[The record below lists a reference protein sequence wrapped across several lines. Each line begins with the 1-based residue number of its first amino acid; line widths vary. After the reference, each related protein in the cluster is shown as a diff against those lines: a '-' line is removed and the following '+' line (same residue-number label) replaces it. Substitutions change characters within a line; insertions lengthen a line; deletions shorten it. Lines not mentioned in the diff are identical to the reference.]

1 MHKYI
6 LFLFLFCFIVFDG
19 FAVQKKEVAIQKMAD
34 SILTARPKTYK
45 EINDFL
51 YVFRR
56 DTTQLRFL
64 VNFFDKNNYLSGK
77 SYALN
82 LLGTKYRNYS
92 LLDKAIKIHKEAL
105 KTSIKAKN
113 IEFRVFSLNM
123 LGVDYR
129 KTDANRTALDYNQEA
144 LALAET
150 VKNPNLGLRR
160 SIAVSHNSMGNIYLL
175 LKQYD
180 LAINQ
185 FKQSLKIEESIQNK
199 LGIAINNQNIGY
211 AKEAL
216 GKFDEALIYYKN
228 SLAVNTKSHN
238 RYGKV
243 ICNSSIARI
252 YIKQNNYNKALQII
266 KPNLAE
272 AIALGNKDYLSTE
285 YINLGWAQTKLKQ
298 YTKAEKNLLKGLA
311 IAKEYNISPNISEA
325 YSHLSE
331 LSQQKKDYKN
341 SLRYY
346 KLSEEFDEKIS
357 NERNIQYV
365 NDLIIKY
372 DSEKKN
378 NQIKALA
385 NQNKIDQLNFSKNRK
400 IWLISLIS
408 LSLLALVLYF
418 LYRQRNLK
426 NEKRILT
433 LEQDLLRIQM
443 NPHFIFNA
451 LNSIKLYII
460 NNEQKN
466 AVHYLN
472 KFSKLIRKILDASSV
487 KEISLA
493 EELKTMDLYV
503 GIENIRFSNQIKYE
517 TIITPSI
524 NLDTIKVPPLI
535 LQPFLENSIWH
546 GLSSKKGLKKITV
559 SIGQVDKKFIQITI
573 EDNGIG
579 RKESAKIKANKVIRR
594 KSFGIDITKERLT
607 NFVKN
612 CQHSFSLS
620 YKDLVD
626 NNNNAVGTQL
636 ILQIPLC

>member
-6 LFLFLFCFIVFDG
+6 LFFVLLCFIVFDG
-19 FAVQKKEVAIQKMAD
+19 FAVQKKEVAIQKRAD

-45 EINDFL
+45 EINGFL

-228 SLAVNTKSHN
+228 SLDVNTKSHN
-238 RYGKV
+238 RFGQV

-252 YIKQNNYNKALQII
+252 YIKQNNFNKALQII

-331 LSQQKKDYKN
+331 LSQQKNDYKN

-517 TIITPSI
+517 TIIAPSI

-626 NNNNAVGTQL
+626 NNNNAIGTQL

>member
-6 LFLFLFCFIVFDG
+6 LFFVLLCFIVFDG
-19 FAVQKKEVAIQKMAD
+19 FAVQKKEVAIQKRAD
-34 SILTARPKTYK
+34 SILTTRPKTYK
-45 EINDFL
+45 EINGFL

-64 VNFFDKNNYLSGK
+64 VNYFDKHNYLSGK

-228 SLAVNTKSHN
+228 SLDVNTKSHN
-238 RYGKV
+238 RFGQV

-252 YIKQNNYNKALQII
+252 YIKQNNFNKALQII

-331 LSQQKKDYKN
+331 LSQQKNDYKN

-487 KEISLA
+487 KEISLS

-517 TIITPSI
+517 TIIAPSI

-626 NNNNAVGTQL
+626 NNNNAIGTQL
-636 ILQIPLC
+636 ILQIPLY

>member
-6 LFLFLFCFIVFDG
+6 LFFVLLCFIVFDG
-19 FAVQKKEVAIQKMAD
+19 FAVQKKEVAIQKRAD
-34 SILTARPKTYK
+34 SILTVRPKTYK
-45 EINDFL
+45 EINGFL

-228 SLAVNTKSHN
+228 SLDVNTKSHN
-238 RYGKV
+238 RFGQV

-252 YIKQNNYNKALQII
+252 YIKQNNFNKALQII

-298 YTKAEKNLLKGLA
+298 YTMAEKNLLKGLA

-331 LSQQKKDYKN
+331 LSQQKNDYKN

-517 TIITPSI
+517 TIIAPSI

-626 NNNNAVGTQL
+626 NNNNAIGTQL

>member
-6 LFLFLFCFIVFDG
+6 LFFVLLCFIVFDG
-19 FAVQKKEVAIQKMAD
+19 FAVQKKEVAIQKRAD
-34 SILTARPKTYK
+34 SILTVRPKTYK
-45 EINDFL
+45 EINGFL

-228 SLAVNTKSHN
+228 SLDVNTKSHN
-238 RYGKV
+238 RFGQV

-252 YIKQNNYNKALQII
+252 YIKQNNFNKALQII

-331 LSQQKKDYKN
+331 LSQQKNDYKN

-517 TIITPSI
+517 TIIAPSI

-626 NNNNAVGTQL
+626 NNNNAIGTQL